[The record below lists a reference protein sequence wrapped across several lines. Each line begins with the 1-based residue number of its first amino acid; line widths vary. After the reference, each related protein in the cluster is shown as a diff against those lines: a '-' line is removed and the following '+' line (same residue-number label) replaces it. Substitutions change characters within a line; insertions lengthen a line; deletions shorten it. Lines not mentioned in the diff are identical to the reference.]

1 MGEVSSEGD
10 RRSRK
15 RAHGSGGGGSS
26 DRAAI
31 IPRLC
36 RAPVSMSAR
45 RSLTGTGRGK
55 EIADRQAPAV
65 SDPALRQMVRPIVQH
80 VAALII
86 ADVKGTGQGI
96 DAQGKRPT
104 DRSGR
109 TRAIYARFLSA
120 ARKKLVRDLATVSA
134 QRRVV
139 WHEFRGWAR
148 RRWADW
154 RSLGGVGE
162 EPDISL
168 IAELGEL
175 GEETVD
181 LGLRRALVE
190 MVLSKIPELR
200 TVLEHM
206 IDRGQQRCG
215 DRAES
220 FRRAATALEALE
232 LRPEIAVLSLLADT
246 AHWTSVVFSQG
257 APFRNFEDLRL
268 PALSFW
274 PGHSPAQAT
283 TAHTHLA
290 ICAN

>member
-1 MGEVSSEGD
+1 MPSWSNWKLTKEETSQGLGATAS
-10 RRSRK
+10 
-15 RAHGSGGGGSS
+15 
-26 DRAAI
+26 
-31 IPRLC
+31 P
-36 RAPVSMSAR
+36 SAVW
-45 RSLTGTGRGK
+45 L
-55 EIADRQAPAV
+55 
-65 SDPALRQMVRPIVQH
+65 
-80 VAALII
+80 
-86 ADVKGTGQGI
+86 
-96 DAQGKRPT
+96 
-104 DRSGR
+104 
-109 TRAIYARFLSA
+109 AR
-120 ARKKLVRDLATVSA
+120 V
-134 QRRVV
+134 
-139 WHEFRGWAR
+139 RGWAR

-232 LRPEIAVLSLLADT
+232 LRPEIAVLFVAGGHRALDERRLQPGRALPQFWGLAF
-246 AHWTSVVFSQG
+246 AG
-257 APFRNFEDLRL
+257 ALI
-268 PALSFW
+268 
-274 PGHSPAQAT
+274 
-283 TAHTHLA
+283 LA
-290 ICAN
+290 GTQ